1 MIRNRI
7 LFVTLMVAVVLLAAC
22 GEETVDDVLQSLDD
36 RVGEMTSFSAEAEMT
51 MSTGEEPEQYQV
63 DVLHK
68 ADDFFKVVM
77 NNMND
82 EKGDQVI
89 LRNDEGVF
97 VLTPSIN
104 KSYKFQNDWPKQH
117 SQPYMYTSLV
127 ADVLNDS
134 DREFQ
139 MTDNYYVFKVK
150 TNYKGNQQLPYQE
163 VYFHKD
169 SYKPALVR
177 VQDQNGDT
185 MVEVEFSSF
194 EFDVD
199 IADSEFDTDEN
210 LSEGAVSVPT
220 MTELEERDMTVYTP
234 NVVPEGASKSGEE
247 VVEFEDGERVILTYE
262 GDKSFTL
269 VQEQFESYPTSLQV
283 PVSATGDL
291 VDLGFTVGH
300 LNNHSLEW
308 ELDGMRFVL
317 ASDSLTVNEMV
328 QVAQSVDQQVMK

>member
-1 MIRNRI
+1 MKRKLM
-7 LFVTLMVAVVLLAAC
+7 LFVTAVVAVMVLTAC
-22 GEETVDDVLQSLDD
+22 GEETVDDVLQALDD
-36 RVGEMTSFSAEAEMT
+36 QVADMSSFKGKASMT
-51 MSTGEEPEQYQV
+51 MSTGDEPEQYEV
-63 DVLHK
+63 DVMHK
-68 ADDFFKVVM
+68 ADDYFKVVM
-77 NNMND
+77 NNADD
-82 EKGDQVI
+82 EKGNQVI

-104 KSYKFQNDWPKQH
+104 KSYKFQNDWPNQH

-127 ADVLNDS
+127 NDVLNDR

-169 SYKPALVR
+169 TYKPALVR

-185 MVEVEFSSF
+185 MVEVDFESF
-194 EFDVD
+194 EFNTD
-199 IADSEFDTDEN
+199 IEDREFDTDEN

-220 MTELEERDMTVYTP
+220 MTELEEQEATVYKP
-234 NVVPEGASKSGEE
+234 NFVPEGVELANEE
-247 VVEFEDGERVILTYE
+247 VMEFENGERVMMSYE
-262 GDKSFTL
+262 GEKPFTI

-283 PVSATGDL
+283 PVTASGDM
-291 VDLGFTVGH
+291 VDLGFAVGH

-308 ELDGMRFVL
+308 QYEGNRFVI
-317 ASDSLTVNEMV
+317 ASDSLTVDEMI
-328 QVAQSVDQQVMK
+328 QVAQSVDQQVVK